1 MELQDGIYLEEPEIE
16 RLVEVKTLISQ
27 LNIKTNILSNHI
39 SNTVP
44 ITGVLP
50 KDKALIL
57 RELDKAISDFPEEQL
72 KAYRSRVWHL

>member
-1 MELQDGIYLEEPEIE
+1 M
-16 RLVEVKTLISQ
+16 EVKTLINN

-50 KDKALIL
+50 NDKAMIL
-57 RELDKAISDFPEEQL
+57 R
-72 KAYRSRVWHL
+72 